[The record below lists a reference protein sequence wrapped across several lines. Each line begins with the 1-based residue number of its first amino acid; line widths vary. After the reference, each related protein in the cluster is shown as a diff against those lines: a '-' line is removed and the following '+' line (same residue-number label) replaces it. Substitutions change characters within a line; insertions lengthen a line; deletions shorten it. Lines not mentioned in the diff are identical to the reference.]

1 MYIDGQTALM
11 ILVQEGIY
19 YDATTKQNQ
28 IPKRASIIA
37 AKLESV
43 LSKKKRHIF
52 CSKFKIK
59 NLNSKKLT
67 LLQK

>member
-52 CSKFKIK
+52 
-59 NLNSKKLT
+59 
-67 LLQK
+67 